1 MTPAGGVAPTTGIP
15 GSAPAAGGVPATAPA
30 GGAAAAI
37 GGTPS
42 TAPAG
47 GTAAAA
53 GTPGAAAPTGGTP
66 STTPAGGTAAAAGT
80 PGAAAPTGGTA
91 STTPA
96 GGTAAAAGTPGA
108 AAPTGGA
115 PSATPPGGATA
126 AAGINGAAG
135 AGPSARAT
143 GNAWTPFCRAWGM
156 SPGLAAR
163 SCKMLRH
170 GTPGLVCVTG
180 FAVAGLLHISAAQY
194 TPAVAKAMIAKRFVV
209 RDMSLQLL
217 WTPVPLGNV
226 CGVSQSACATIVA
239 FIKAMQTRGGP
250 VTTGALTS
258 ADQCHPCD

>member
-80 PGAAAPTGGTA
+80 PGAAAPTGG
-91 STTPA
+91 
-96 GGTAAAAGTPGA
+96 
-108 AAPTGGA
+108 A

-126 AAGINGAAG
+126 AAGINGAAGGRPSAGATVAGAPVAAGTTAAAG

-180 FAVAGLLHISAAQY
+180 FAVAGLLNISTAQY